1 MQKIICLFVV
11 ALGGCATIVDG
22 GPDTIN
28 IMTSDGGPAPAR
40 VMSKAGVQ
48 QVWLPTVISV
58 PKSCSD
64 ISINL
69 REDDYIYSSSAV
81 IQSSVNPWVFGNI
94 IFGGL
99 LGLAIDAVAGNVCTY
114 DTNVV
119 VPVYSKYR

>member
-1 MQKIICLFVV
+1 MQKILYLFIIT
-11 ALGGCATIVDG
+11 LTGCATIVDG

-40 VMSKAGVQ
+40 IMSKAGVQ

-64 ISINL
+64 ISITL
-69 REDDYIYSSSAV
+69 REDNYIYSSNTV
-81 IQSSVNPWVFGNI
+81 VQSSVNPWVFGNI

-99 LGLAIDAVAGNVCTY
+99 PGLAIDAVAGNICTY

-119 VPVYSKYR
+119 VPIYSK

>member
-1 MQKIICLFVV
+1 MQKVIFLSMLVLFT
-11 ALGGCATIVDG
+11 GCATIVDG

-40 VMSKAGVQ
+40 IMSKAGVQ

-64 ISINL
+64 INVSL
-69 REDDYIYSSSAV
+69 REDNYIYSSNAV
-81 IQSSVNPWVFGNI
+81 ISSGVNPWVFGNI

-99 LGLAIDAVAGNVCTY
+99 PGLAIDAIAGNVCTY

-119 VPVYSKYR
+119 VPVYSK